1 MASKDRITAFHSA
14 LHAANAR
21 EYKADMLAGY
31 GVEST
36 KDLTNDQLDELI
48 ERLND
53 MQRKRKGEVPKAVR
67 RQRSV
72 ILTILNKMGIYAD
85 NGDWSRVNAF
95 LMQPRI
101 AGKLL
106 YEMNSDE
113 LLALARKLR
122 VIQRKQDEN
131 RQQEDYQARNN

>member
-1 MASKDRITAFHSA
+1 
-14 LHAANAR
+14 
-21 EYKADMLAGY
+21 MLAGY